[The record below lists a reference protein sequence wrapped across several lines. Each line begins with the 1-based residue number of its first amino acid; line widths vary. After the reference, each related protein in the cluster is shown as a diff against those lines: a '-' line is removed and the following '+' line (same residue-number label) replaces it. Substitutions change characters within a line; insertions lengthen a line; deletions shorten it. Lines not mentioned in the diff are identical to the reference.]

1 MARGARR
8 ATVDDVDKQKDAT
21 GTDAAPVE
29 QSKLYR
35 DLRARNERRANL
47 ARPNLA
53 RLLDADRRGRV
64 ERVLQVA
71 RQRRFRHPG

>member
-1 MARGARR
+1 ME
-8 ATVDDVDKQKDAT
+8 KQKNAT

-47 ARPNLA
+47 AR
-53 RLLDADRRGRV
+53 LLDAKRRQRV

-71 RQRRFRHPG
+71 RQRGFRRNG

>member
-1 MARGARR
+1 M
-8 ATVDDVDKQKDAT
+8 DKQKNTT
-21 GTDAAPVE
+21 GRDAAPVE

-47 ARPNLA
+47 AR
-53 RLLDADRRGRV
+53 LLDAKSRQRV

-71 RQRRFRHPG
+71 RQRGFRRNG